1 MMFNKPESIY
11 EMAYRFFIPHSLDD
25 AIFRIICNNPY
36 LPFPD
41 LHGDRNFIANK
52 SQLIL
57 EQDETLT
64 KAYQGQSIQDVSIDA
79 CQEALFLVDK
89 GSLFRSNLSSIE
101 RN

>member
-1 MMFNKPESIY
+1 
-11 EMAYRFFIPHSLDD
+11 MADQILIPHYLDVT
-25 AIFRIICNNPY
+25 IFRVICNNPY

-101 RN
+101 RNY

>member
-1 MMFNKPESIY
+1 MSTVKV
-11 EMAYRFFIPHSLDD
+11 
-25 AIFRIICNNPY
+25 IFRK
-36 LPFPD
+36 
-41 LHGDRNFIANK
+41 LHNKLILLYFSDPVNGDRNFIANK

-89 GSLFRSNLSSIE
+89 GSLFRSNLSTIE